1 MRVGT
6 ACGAVALAAVVLAGC
21 GGEAEQHF
29 TRADAVRIANVRPTA
44 PGWEWPSNPAKP
56 GWSDSSTPPASTDPI
71 LAEFHRAKAD
81 LVDVGDAEKEWE
93 DANKLGHLDVGVYG
107 SAADAHRAMTPFD
120 TASRKWGAQTGRRV
134 TQAGP
139 VEGIGDE
146 AWRLRVMGN
155 GPQVTYHWRRGNLV
169 VEAHVHCFG
178 RCPADVDAAARAW
191 VDVIDATA
199 TSGS

>member
-1 MRVGT
+1 MT
-6 ACGAVALAAVVLAGC
+6 CGAVGLAAVVLGGC

-29 TRADAVRIANVRPTA
+29 ARADALRIANVQPTA
-44 PGWEWPSNPAKP
+44 PGWEWPSKPEKP
-56 GWSDSSTPPASTDPI
+56 GWSGSSTPPAPDRPI
-71 LAEFHRAKAD
+71 LAEFRRATAN

-107 SAADAHRAMTPFD
+107 SAADAHRAMAPLD